1 MSRSLRLGCVFLA
14 SGQSKRF
21 HTNKLTTEFRG
32 VPLAEFV
39 FGRFPTKRFCQT
51 VVVTR
56 YAQVATTAQRCGFQV
71 VENPD
76 ATGDMALTI
85 RYGLNALGDGLDGCL
100 FSVCD
105 QPLLCAQSIHALID
119 RFCSEPDAIVALGDH
134 GRRGNPVIF
143 PRSLFPALSALSPH
157 QSGGVVI
164 ARHVHLLRV
173 VEATHPRELLD
184 IDSPADL
191 KYLEQLWGSEPS
203 Y

>member
-1 MSRSLRLGCVFLA
+1 MSHSLRLGCVFLA

-21 HTNKLTTEFRG
+21 HTNKLTTEFCG
-32 VPLAEFV
+32 MPLVEFL
-39 FGRFPTKRFCQT
+39 FSRFPAKRFCQT

-56 YAQVATTAQRCGFQV
+56 YAQVAATAQRCGFQV

-76 ATGDMALTI
+76 TTGDLSLTI
-85 RYGLNALGDGLDGCL
+85 HLGLNALDRWLDGCL

-105 QPLLCAQSIHALID
+105 QPLLCAQSIHALTD
-119 RFCSEPDAIVALGDH
+119 RFCSEPDTIVALGYH

-143 PRSLFPALSALSPH
+143 PRSLFSALSALSPH

-164 ARHVHLLRV
+164 SQHAHLLRV
-173 VEATHPRELLD
+173 VEATHPWELLD

-191 KYLEQLWGSEPS
+191 GYLEQLWGSEPS